1 VGLIM
6 RSLNLFRFRL
16 SGFFRDRRGVAATEF
31 ALIAP
36 ALIFLVMGV
45 LEMSM
50 RFRASEEATRYVH
63 QVADLISRENT
74 LTTSDLDK
82 IYDASIYM
90 MKPLDTT
97 ENLDVDISSIMF
109 KGKSATPTIVWRRTA
124 GAAVTFNATEAA
136 QMGVEDE
143 TVIRIGIRYK
153 YTSVLTNL
161 FGGAE
166 MNIVRSAFARPREE
180 RTIKIDGASED
191 NGGTARVF
199 GS

>member
-1 VGLIM
+1 MRPLII
-6 RSLNLFRFRL
+6 RPVNLFRFLRN
-16 SGFFRDRRGVAATEF
+16 RRGVAATEF

-63 QVADLISRENT
+63 QVADLISRENE
-74 LTTSDLDK
+74 LTTADLNK

-97 ENLDVDISSIMF
+97 ENLDLDISSVMF
-109 KGKSATPTIVWRRTA
+109 KGASATPTIVWRRTA
-124 GAAVTFNATEAA
+124 GAAVTFNASEAA
-136 QMGVEDE
+136 DMGVEDE

-161 FGGAE
+161 WGGGE
-166 MNIVRSAFARPREE
+166 MNIERSAFARPREE
-180 RTIKIDGASED
+180 RTIKIDGLSED
-191 NGGTARVF
+191 NGGTARTF